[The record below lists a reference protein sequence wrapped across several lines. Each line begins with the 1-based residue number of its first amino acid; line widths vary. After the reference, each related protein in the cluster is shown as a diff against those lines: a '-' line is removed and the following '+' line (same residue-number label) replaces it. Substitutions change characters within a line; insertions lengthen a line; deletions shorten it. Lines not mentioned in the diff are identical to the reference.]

1 MLGRGVTKDNEDREK
16 NRVVDGV
23 YGNATPVPGKDGLN
37 RYVPLLVNGQMVP
50 NQTRMTTNDLYF
62 SPAGTGATFAT
73 NGAFEYSVFDGTV
86 YRLREVVLAYNV
98 SPSLIKK
105 LKLSAA
111 TLSFSGRNLWF
122 LAPNV
127 PKYTHFDPDINS
139 VVSGTAQGVE
149 TGGAPSTKR
158 FGLNLNITF

>member
-1 MLGRGVTKDNEDREK
+1 VPSNTE
-16 NRVVDGV
+16 
-23 YGNATPVPGKDGLN
+23 YSNAPFV
-37 RYVPLLVNGQMVP
+37 
-50 NQTRMTTNDLYF
+50 
-62 SPAGTGATFAT
+62 
-73 NGAFEYSVFDGTV
+73 AFEYSVFDGTV
-86 YRLREVVLAYNV
+86 YRLREIVLAYNV

-111 TLSFSGRNLWF
+111 TLSFSGRNLWY

>member
-1 MLGRGVTKDNEDREK
+1 
-16 NRVVDGV
+16 
-23 YGNATPVPGKDGLN
+23 
-37 RYVPLLVNGQMVP
+37 VNGQMVP

-86 YRLREVVLAYNV
+86 YRLREIVLAYNL